1 MTRLRKK
8 LCDLAPLRAK
18 KTLVLYIAFNWF
30 CVRPKQIA
38 KQQDKINGLIEKF
51 EAINHQFED
60 KKKLRNNA
68 ELLFSKIKIKILLL
82 KLKEEKH
89 KV

>member
-1 MTRLRKK
+1 LRL
-8 LCDLAPLRAK
+8 CEQK

-51 EAINHQFED
+51 EAINH
-60 KKKLRNNA
+60 
-68 ELLFSKIKIKILLL
+68 
-82 KLKEEKH
+82 
-89 KV
+89 